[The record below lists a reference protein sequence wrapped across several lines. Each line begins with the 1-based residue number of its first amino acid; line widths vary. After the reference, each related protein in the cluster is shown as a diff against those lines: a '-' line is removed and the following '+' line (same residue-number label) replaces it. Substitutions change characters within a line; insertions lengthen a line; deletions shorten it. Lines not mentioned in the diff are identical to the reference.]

1 MKRIIEKLQKIFNVE
16 MISKMVLIFIV
27 LQPLFDI
34 LSFLKIRDYIPIGI
48 STVVKPLF
56 VFGVGIFIY
65 LTNKEQ
71 RKSYSKI
78 FVAYG
83 ILLIIH
89 CLILKDIL
97 VANSVIL
104 HEIRFMVNIAYMLVL
119 FMIMD
124 FLYQNYPDRE
134 KFIKNLKKT
143 LVVTFF
149 IYCASILLA
158 IVTGTS
164 GRTYEYADAAK
175 EGFKG
180 WLDSGQIFGHAL
192 SITLPFLIYYMLNIK
207 NKNKIINVISKIS
220 IIIPIIVLL
229 LIGTKVTYFIALLVL
244 LSHFILDLIY
254 FIKEKNKNNLISSII
269 CLIVL
274 IISLAVYNYLPVK
287 KNIDINNSVLSED
300 MSASAEGSET
310 NRIDLLKMQQEISES
325 EKNSNRTK
333 SEEARLNRIKNY
345 YKWDYESSLLLEKKY
360 AKGEIHPSDLR
371 AKQLAYNLNKYKL
384 SSIQY
389 KLFGLG
395 YLNQPEALSIER
407 DLFMIIFSFGII
419 GFLTVLLKPILIW
432 IKSALRIIKIN
443 IKLNLDTLYLFEGF
457 SIFFCISLYAGYTF
471 IYTNFSI
478 FLVIIALLLRDSFKQ
493 YGGNK
498 FSKYFDKIYKK
509 NKSEFYNE
517 LEEKLTNDK
526 KQFIITANPE
536 TIMYSEKNDELRNA
550 VMDKDTLVV
559 ADGIGI
565 VKGAKKLNYNIN
577 QTIPGIDIAVKLMEL
592 GSTYNKKIFLFGAKK
607 EIIEKMKEVIKNKY
621 NNLEIVG
628 AVDGYV
634 ENKDKIFEDIKKCE
648 PDIILVA
655 LGIPQQECLIYKH
668 LDELNKGI
676 FVGVGGSF
684 DVISGDK
691 KRAPKIFIK
700 LKLEWLYRILKE
712 PKRLKRFFN
721 SNIRYLLKIVEE
733 KI

>member
-254 FIKEKNKNNLISSII
+254 FIKDKDKNNLISSII

-333 SEEARLNRIKNY
+333 SEEARLNRIKDY
-345 YKWDYESSLLLEKKY
+345 YKWDYESSKLLEQKY
-360 AKGEIHPSDLR
+360 ATGKLHPGDTR
-371 AKQLAYNLNKYKL
+371 GRQLIYNFNKYKL
-384 SSIQY
+384 SSIRY

-395 YLNQPEALSIER
+395 YLNQPLDLSIER

-432 IKSALRIIKIN
+432 IKSSLKILKN
-443 IKLNLDTLYLFEGF
+443 IKKVKLDTLYLFEGF
-457 SIFFCISLYAGYTF
+457 SIFFCISIYAGYTY

-478 FLVIIALLLRDSFKQ
+478 YLSIIILLLINSLKEYENNDSDKLKKVLFISST
-493 YGGNK
+493 GGHL
-498 FSKYFDKIYKK
+498 
-509 NKSEFYNE
+509 NE
-517 LEEKLTNDK
+517 LLQLKPMFK
-526 KQFIITANPE
+526 KYNSYIITEYDDSTKDLKNE
-536 TIMYSEKNDELRNA
+536 YKEKISYLVYGTRSKPFSYIFKFAYNFFKSLFLYFKIRPRYIISTGTHTA
-550 VMDKDTLVV
+550 VPMCY
-559 ADGIGI
+559 IG
-565 VKGAKKLNYNIN
+565 K
-577 QTIPGIDIAVKLMEL
+577 
-592 GSTYNKKIFLFGAKK
+592 LFGSK
-607 EIIEKMKEVIKNKY
+607 IIFIETFANRTTKTLSGKLVYPISD
-621 NNLEIVG
+621 LFIVQWEEMLKLYPK
-628 AVDGYV
+628 A
-634 ENKDKIFEDIKKCE
+634 
-648 PDIILVA
+648 IL
-655 LGIPQQECLIYKH
+655 
-668 LDELNKGI
+668 
-676 FVGVGGSF
+676 GGS
-684 DVISGDK
+684 I
-691 KRAPKIFIK
+691 
-700 LKLEWLYRILKE
+700 Y
-712 PKRLKRFFN
+712 
-721 SNIRYLLKIVEE
+721 
-733 KI
+733 